1 MPIEIKE
8 LIIRTTVDT
17 QDERPTGNQRPNPS
31 PNALMQGLEEL
42 AKLIKEKNER

>member
-17 QDERPTGNQRPNPS
+17 QDERPTGNQGPNPS
-31 PNALMQGLEEL
+31 PNAWMQGLEEL

>member
-17 QDERPTGNQRPNPS
+17 QDEKPTGDQRPNPS